1 MKQELLELVRIVK
14 NIVDY
19 LYENIED
26 EFDLETI
33 ENIKQK
39 IKELEERLQ
48 QIEK

>member
-19 LYENIED
+19 LHENVED

-39 IKELEERLQ
+39 IRKLEERLQ
-48 QIEK
+48 QLEE

>member
-19 LYENIED
+19 LYENVED

-33 ENIKQK
+33 ESIKQK
-39 IKELEERLQ
+39 LDKLEERLQ
-48 QIEK
+48 QLEE